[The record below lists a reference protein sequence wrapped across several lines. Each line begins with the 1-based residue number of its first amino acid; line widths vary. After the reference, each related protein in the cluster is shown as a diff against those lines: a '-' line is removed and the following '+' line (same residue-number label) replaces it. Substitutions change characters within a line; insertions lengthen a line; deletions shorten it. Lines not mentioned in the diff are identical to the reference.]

1 MLDHDVP
8 IAHLFGAKPCRLSSR
23 CQRFTRDFAI
33 ADHSRDGAKPKNWAR
48 IGRDSALRGFSV
60 RGPRVPRQPGIQDT
74 TPGALQRVFWKIFLC
89 LVLLLLTYGAGI
101 AADWLQSERFEILF
115 WAGVRAKLLAAT
127 PNYPTSGNTKDA
139 F

>member
-1 MLDHDVP
+1 MSQLPICLVP
-8 IAHLFGAKPCRLSSR
+8 SRVAYLPDANDSHVILRLPTTVGTVPSQKTGRESAEIRRSAGSR
-23 CQRFTRDFAI
+23 FEGHASLGNPASKTPHQ
-33 ADHSRDGAKPKNWAR
+33 
-48 IGRDSALRGFSV
+48 V
-60 RGPRVPRQPGIQDT
+60 RSKG
-74 TPGALQRVFWKIFLC
+74 FWKIFLC